1 HPKPFLYFYLLK
13 LGYHIVYSSTVPRN
27 DSQLMIIFDP
37 PRSMASSFNNNLLP
51 WVRKGG
57 NLIVFL
63 SKQHSIASKL
73 GVDLKQ
79 PLPECEETPVNQLP
93 YMEEVENTASSHAS
107 MNRRKGATFIPL
119 MVNENGKS
127 TALATFRGEGQIVLV
142 TNAELF
148 LPKGLKKE
156 DNIVF
161 VTRLVENLTVGKTIY
176 LYSPDPEFTVKAKV
190 RTRKGRSKPRPTKKK
205 KEKYKS
211 LWSLIKANPISWVL
225 AQMLVGLAVYF
236 YTLSRRFTR
245 PVPVPK
251 SGYSVDHYL
260 TSMGRLYTRMQ
271 PTAFAAQRLLYTF
284 LASFRKRLGLP
295 AEEDDKQ
302 IFSRIESTHPHLVV
316 NLRAAIRGLNSII
329 TGEQK
334 DSMRLIRYVRI
345 LEAARKELK
354 IND

>member
-1 HPKPFLYFYLLK
+1 
-13 LGYHIVYSSTVPRN
+13 
-27 DSQLMIIFDP
+27 M
-37 PRSMASSFNNNLLP
+37 
-51 WVRKGG
+51 
-57 NLIVFL
+57 
-63 SKQHSIASKL
+63 
-73 GVDLKQ
+73 
-79 PLPECEETPVNQLP
+79 
-93 YMEEVENTASSHAS
+93 
-107 MNRRKGATFIPL
+107 
-119 MVNENGKS
+119 
-127 TALATFRGEGQIVLV
+127 
-142 TNAELF
+142 
-148 LPKGLKKE
+148 
-156 DNIVF
+156 
-161 VTRLVENLTVGKTIY
+161 GKTIY